1 MGASMAAAKKKSVKK
16 KSTKKATKKVAVE
29 KKIKAIRKPYNQRQI
44 IDHLMDET
52 GLSKKEVRSVID
64 GLKDIIQGHI
74 KPRGAGEFTY
84 PGLLKIIRV
93 IKPATKT
100 RPGRNPFTGED
111 IIIKAKPKSKG
122 VRVRPLAGLKKMVD

>member
-1 MGASMAAAKKKSVKK
+1 MATAKKKSVKK
-16 KSTKKATKKVAVE
+16 KAVKKATNTAAPE
-29 KKIKAIRKPYNQRQI
+29 KKTKAINKPYNQRQI
-44 IDHLMDET
+44 VDHLMDET
-52 GLSKKEVRSVID
+52 GLSRKEVRSVID

-84 PGLLKIIRV
+84 PGLLKIVRV
-93 IKPATKT
+93 VKPATKA

-111 IIIKAKPKSKG
+111 IIIKAKPKSKS

>member
-1 MGASMAAAKKKSVKK
+1 MAAAKKKSVKK
-16 KSTKKATKKVAVE
+16 KAAKKATKKVVTE
-29 KKIKAIRKPYNQRQI
+29 KKVKAISKPYNQSQI

-52 GLSKKEVRSVID
+52 GLSRKEVRSVID

-93 IKPATKT
+93 NKPATKA
-100 RPGRNPFTGED
+100 RPGRNPFTGEE
-111 IIIKAKPKSKG
+111 IIIKARPKSKG

>member
-1 MGASMAAAKKKSVKK
+1 MAAAKKKLVKK
-16 KSTKKATKKVAVE
+16 KAAKKTAKKATKAVAPE
-29 KKIKAIRKPYNQRQI
+29 KKIKAIRNSYNQREMVT
-44 IDHLMDET
+44 HLMEET
-52 GLSKKEVRSVID
+52 GLNRKQVRSVIH
-64 GLKDIIQGHI
+64 GLRDIIEGHM

-84 PGLLKIIRV
+84 PGLLKIVRV
-93 IKPATKT
+93 VKPATKA

>member
-1 MGASMAAAKKKSVKK
+1 MAAAKKKSVKK
-16 KSTKKATKKVAVE
+16 KAAKKATKAVAVE
-29 KKIKAIRKPYNQRQI
+29 KKIKAINKPYNQRQI
-44 IDHLMDET
+44 VDHLMDET
-52 GLSKKEVRSVID
+52 GLSRKEVRSVID

-93 IKPATKT
+93 VKPATKA

>member
-1 MGASMAAAKKKSVKK
+1 MAAAKKKSVKK
-16 KSTKKATKKVAVE
+16 KAAKKVVTE
-29 KKIKAIRKPYNQRQI
+29 KKVKAIGKPYNQRQI
-44 IDHLMDET
+44 VDHLIDET
-52 GLSKKEVRSVID
+52 GLSRKEVRSVID

-93 IKPATKT
+93 NKPATKA
-100 RPGRNPFTGED
+100 RPGRNPFTGEE
-111 IIIKAKPKSKG
+111 IIIKARPKSKG